1 MNQVNV
7 KPFERIFNS
16 SLTLRRAQLYGE
28 INMSDVSY
36 IEALLQHFAD
46 QKRESK
52 KPVTISVFTGGGSLD
67 ASLALY
73 DLIRDYRKKFP
84 VWCLAVGPCMSGGV
98 IVMQAAH
105 LRLAYPHARFMVHD
119 IAFLGSN
126 QSFAEQQIQAEESKR
141 LQKLVR
147 DIIYERSRIDL
158 DKLRKAKG
166 PVDHYYDADLA
177 KHLGLI
183 DKIVYPEQSISSVAM
198 AA

>member
-1 MNQVNV
+1 MNNVQV

-46 QKRESK
+46 QKREPK

-98 IVMQAAH
+98 IVMQAAT
-105 LRLAYPHARFMVHD
+105 LRLAYPHARFMIHE
-119 IAFLGSN
+119 IAFLGGNMSLTT
-126 QSFAEQQIQAEESKR
+126 QQNEAHEALR
-141 LQKLVR
+141 LHKLVR
-147 DIIYERSRIDL
+147 EIILERSRIDL
-158 DKLRKAKG
+158 DKLRKRNG
-166 PVDHYYDADLA
+166 PIDHYYDADLA
-177 KHLGLI
+177 NHLGLI
-183 DKIVYPEQSISSVAM
+183 DKIVYPEQSISSVAR